1 MLAAWLKSRLQV
13 PVSYVKG
20 DYAGVNGVALNTAKG
35 DITVRR
41 IAEGAPST
49 RCRAS
54 RNARSRCAGAR

>member
-1 MLAAWLKSRLQV
+1 M